1 MTRPALASLL
11 PCVLASCS
19 ASPTPSVAP
28 APAPA
33 ASRATPDSQPPA
45 YVPITKPAPAERR
58 ARAVELPSAPCVVE
72 GEPRANAAHGWLG
85 ISHLYVA
92 GVPVAEVR
100 SLGTVT
106 RVRLVFP
113 EGKPGLAAIE
123 LESDVVRARG
133 SVPTRTKTTDDVVLA
148 PRDRALRAGWL
159 EYGSFHVAGVSG
171 ASATMG
177 GSAPQAPQVTRPA
190 TLRSASLEPVTE
202 LPAWV
207 VPAPGFA
214 DAPFLLP
221 CAELTPFHEGREDP
235 PPDAELLGKTV
246 VLTDDAGRAVATLDA
261 ETVLPPEKPGKPATK
276 TGVPVVIQKSAR
288 GRTKVRFAIGPRL
301 HGEGWVES
309 RFVKKSSWGGLGFG
323 SGRGRG
329 PKTLALTCDGD
340 VPLWIAVKDELFEW
354 GTLRAGKSIRGLRG
368 GDGDFRV
375 MLGGNPFFGRPAKA
389 GADAPPDPFVPK
401 ESLGGCHEADSPP
414 PP

>member
-1 MTRPALASLL
+1 MTP
-11 PCVLASCS
+11 
-19 ASPTPSVAP
+19 P
-28 APAPA
+28 APAP
-33 ASRATPDSQPPA
+33 
-45 YVPITKPAPAERR
+45 RR

-72 GEPRANAAHGWLG
+72 GEPKANATRGWLG
-85 ISHLYVA
+85 VSHVYVA
-92 GVPVAEVR
+92 GLPVAEV
-100 SLGTVT
+100 SALGVVT

-113 EGKPGLAAIE
+113 ESKPGLAAIA
-123 LESDVVRARG
+123 LESDLVSARG

-148 PRDRALRAGWL
+148 PRNRALRAGWL
-159 EYGSFHVAGVSG
+159 EYGSFHVSGVSG
-171 ASATMG
+171 T
-177 GSAPQAPQVTRPA
+177 
-190 TLRSASLEPVTE
+190 SLEPVTE

-221 CAELTPFHEGREDP
+221 CGELTPFHEGREDP

-246 VLTDDAGRAVATLDA
+246 ALTDDAGHAVATLDA

-288 GRTKVRFAIGPRL
+288 GRTKVRFAIGHRL

-309 RFVKKSSWGGLGFG
+309 RFVKKSAWGGLGFG
-323 SGRGRG
+323 SGHGRG

-354 GTLRAGKSIRGLRG
+354 GTLRAGKSIRGLRA

-401 ESLGGCHEADSPP
+401 ESLGGCHEADPP
-414 PP
+414 PPP